1 MSGTAQKNP
10 IIKAAEIN
18 FSAILETRN
27 RLLDENSAASRWM
40 MATLATLNAGGV
52 VGVAGLN
59 GIENFWKIIA
69 ISMLCFGVL
78 FAILLG
84 YVTVLAVQSLT
95 SPLNNLANEWMNSI
109 LTEEIDGDR
118 IHELQTALIQK
129 ATPWKVASH
138 VFGWLSL
145 VSFFVAVSA
154 VAVGLK

>member
-1 MSGTAQKNP
+1 MGIFLRILIFVAAIALGTLILRYTDYLVRLAGKSET
-10 IIKAAEIN
+10 AEQY
-18 FSAILETRN
+18 AWMWGGTY
-27 RLLDENSAASRWM
+27 LL
-40 MATLATLNAGGV
+40 
-52 VGVAGLN
+52 
-59 GIENFWKIIA
+59 WKIIA

>member
-1 MSGTAQKNP
+1 MIGTDQKSS
-10 IIKAAEIN
+10 IIRAAEIR
-18 FSAILETRN
+18 FSAVLETRN

-52 VGVAGLN
+52 LGVAGLN
-59 GIENFWKIIA
+59 GVENFWKIIA

-84 YVTVLAVQSLT
+84 YVTVLAVQSLAFL
-95 SPLNNLANEWMNSI
+95 LNDLADEWMKSI

-118 IHELQTALIQK
+118 LHELQRALIQK

-145 VSFFVAVSA
+145 ISFFMAVSG
-154 VAVGLK
+154 VAIGLK